1 MKGSLYQGKILL
13 SKVYNRIKEMI
24 LLSRVHY
31 RIKEM
36 ILLSKVH
43 YSFVVKFAAKVLSAI
58 QSLPTVKC
66 RFSLR
71 ALSSAGSHKTA
82 RVRASARF
90 ILTAMLLASAPA
102 LLGGCALAESGG
114 SLALEE
120 LPGQGARLAGVF
132 VTSKHIEPGPS
143 ELEFNSRGDIRIKDT
158 GSEKIYGSFTGYDAG
173 EPVVTF
179 PGLEGYGIYSLTAP
193 EDETHEATGARYMT
207 TDFHFANVHYYVLDQ
222 EDSVEADLYITAD
235 SHVAYYFNPVYQQED
250 GQIYLL
256 AGSGVTSQSFNDGQ
270 KFNHSISESTSHRS
284 NEETLTRSQKF
295 SVNIIASEAP
305 QETELLLMDGENRL
319 IKRYSEEQLAE
330 LTDAGASLTLPG
342 EASYLILRQTKAG
355 EEHGGRTLIDQDAEY
370 VEYMAPAGNDIL
382 YFRQLPLIWP

>member
-1 MKGSLYQGKILL
+1 MKGNLYQGKILL
-13 SKVYNRIKEMI
+13 SKFYNRIEDKILLSSFYNRIKG
-24 LLSRVHY
+24 
-31 RIKEM
+31 M
-36 ILLSKVH
+36 ILLSKCPCW
-43 YSFVVKFAAKVLSAI
+43 FVVRFAVKLLSAV
-58 QSLPTVKC
+58 QSLLTVKC

-71 ALSSAGSHKTA
+71 ALPSVGSPEGA
-82 RVRASARF
+82 RFHASARLF
-90 ILTAMLLASAPA
+90 LSAMLLASAPA
-102 LLGGCALAESGG
+102 LLSGCALTESGG
-114 SLALEE
+114 RLALEE

-158 GSEKIYGSFTGYDAG
+158 GPEKIYGSFTGYDAG

-270 KFNHSISESTSHRS
+270 KFNHSISESTSRRS
-284 NEETLTRSQKF
+284 NGEELSRSQKF

-319 IKRYSEEQLAE
+319 IKRYSEEQLTE
-330 LTDAGASLTLPG
+330 LADAGASLTLPG
-342 EASYLILRQTKAG
+342 EASYLILHQTKAG
-355 EEHGGRTLIDQDAEY
+355 KEHGGRTLIDQDAEY